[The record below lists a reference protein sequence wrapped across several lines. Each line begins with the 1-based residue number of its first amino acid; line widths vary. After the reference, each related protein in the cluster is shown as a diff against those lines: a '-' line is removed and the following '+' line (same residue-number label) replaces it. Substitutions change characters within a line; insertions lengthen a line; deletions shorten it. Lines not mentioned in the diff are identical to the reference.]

1 VQLLQ
6 YSHKTGVSHS
16 GGILSNVF
24 GYNVV
29 YVLFRFSLSD
39 CVLNLEG
46 D

>member
-1 VQLLQ
+1 MQLLQ
-6 YSHKTGVSHS
+6 CSHKTGVSRS
-16 GGILSNVF
+16 GGISSNVF

-29 YVLFRFSLSD
+29 CVLFRFSLSD